1 MGEMMADTISN
12 IVANTASEATIVPA
26 ERSANLMRWQIP
38 SFDAP
43 PALEGGLHTAAHLDE
58 IESAAWQE
66 GLQRGHVQGY
76 AEGQRQAQQ
85 EAERLRAL
93 IEHIQRP
100 LAQLDEEIERAMLE
114 TACAIARRLA
124 MAELSL
130 RPELIETLV
139 RTALAA
145 LPPYVREIRLH
156 MNADDAAFIDSRPGM
171 QANGQSFQIVADASL
186 QRGDCRIS
194 TDSTQLDA
202 RLDTRLDAM
211 RVVLAAEN
219 L

>member
-1 MGEMMADTISN
+1 MGEM
-12 IVANTASEATIVPA
+12 VAELIRETGAGTAGEAAIVPA
-26 ERSANLMRWQIP
+26 ERGAGLMRWRIP

-43 PALEGGLHTAAHLDE
+43 PLRDDGLHTAAHLDD
-58 IESAAWQE
+58 IESAAYQD
-66 GLQRGHVQGY
+66 GLQRGHAQGY
-76 AEGQRQAQQ
+76 AEGQQQARQ
-85 EAERLRAL
+85 EAERLSAL

-100 LAQLDEEIERAMLE
+100 LAQLDDEIERAMLE
-114 TACAIARRLA
+114 TACAIARRLT

-130 RPELIETLV
+130 RPELIEKLV
-139 RTALAA
+139 RSALAA
-145 LPPYVREIRLH
+145 LPPYVREVRLH
-156 MNADDAAFIDSRPGM
+156 MNADDAAFLGSRAEL
-171 QANGQSFQIVADASL
+171 QANPQGFQIVADAGL

-211 RVVLAAEN
+211 RMALAAES